1 VLSYFLIT
9 SESMSN
15 LGLKGFYIPWI
26 EIIPISLFAYVAALV
41 MTFIPARQ
49 AASIPI
55 AEALRYE

>member
-1 VLSYFLIT
+1 
-9 SESMSN
+9 MSN
-15 LGLKGFYIPWI
+15 LGLKGFYVPWI
-26 EIIPISLFAYVAALV
+26 EIIPISFFAYVAALV